1 MFLQFQSQRGL
12 PRVLPTIVH
21 LCLYLLFLLG
31 AQNVSAASMA
41 YAAIKWV
48 HGILPLLRK
57 PLDADICRKMVEAE
71 KRRRTSLMMKK
82 EPVSVELFKDIV
94 RKYGHEDVTLKDLR
108 LATMCV
114 LSFAGLFRAKE
125 LLNIRVHA
133 EEVGQQAAKH
143 HGH

>member
-1 MFLQFQSQRGL
+1 
-12 PRVLPTIVH
+12 
-21 LCLYLLFLLG
+21 
-31 AQNVSAASMA
+31 MA

-94 RKYGHEDVTLKDLR
+94 RKYGHEDATLKDLR